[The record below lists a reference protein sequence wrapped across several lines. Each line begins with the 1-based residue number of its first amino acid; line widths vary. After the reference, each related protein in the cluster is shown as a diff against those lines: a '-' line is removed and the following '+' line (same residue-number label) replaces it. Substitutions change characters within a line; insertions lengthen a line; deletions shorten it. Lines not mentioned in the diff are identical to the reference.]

1 MAMKN
6 HIREIELEICK
17 FSVLRRQGEK
27 MYNRVYTGK
36 IELAVL
42 DTAGTFC
49 DGPGDLRSRWPL
61 DDLRGCKAPV
71 IPFYEALLKH
81 GIELDWATIRKP
93 MGNFKPTHLRI
104 LLSLPEVFSQ
114 WQKKYNRSW
123 NEDDFEAILATFRPL
138 MSKYIVDEDLAK
150 PIPGAVECINKLKA
164 AGILVGCDTGY
175 YAEDSKALNKVLEDK
190 YGLKFDVVTNSEK
203 VPGRPAP
210 FMVFD
215 CMLEAFKINQKVIP
229 VESVVKIDDT
239 AAGIKC
245 GNNAGAW
252 TIGLYASGSND
263 YNTLATSKPD
273 FLVPDVSYVPE
284 IVFGQIEPLLRRG
297 YRPGQGLIETIQE

>member
-1 MAMKN
+1 
-6 HIREIELEICK
+6 
-17 FSVLRRQGEK
+17 
-27 MYNRVYTGK
+27 MYNRKYTGK

-49 DGPGDLRSRWPL
+49 DGPCDLRHRWAL

-71 IPFYEALLKH
+71 VPFYEALKQF
-81 GIELDWATIRKP
+81 GIECDWAAIRKP
-93 MGNFKPTHLRI
+93 MGNFKPTHLRM
-104 LLSLPEVFSQ
+104 LLDLPEVSSQ
-114 WQKKYNRSW
+114 WRQKYGRDW
-123 NEDDFEAILATFRPL
+123 TEEDFEAVLAVFRPL

-150 PIPGAVECINKLKA
+150 PIDGAVECINELRK

-175 YAEDSKALNKVLEDK
+175 YEQDSLALNKVLEDK
-190 YGLKFDVVTNSEK
+190 YGLKFDVVTNAEK

-215 CMLEAFKINQKVIP
+215 CMKSAWELTKKPIP
-229 VESVVKIDDT
+229 VEAVVKIDDT
-239 AAGIKC
+239 APGMKC

-252 TIGLYASGSND
+252 TIGLYASGSNTYD
-263 YNTLATSKPD
+263 ELAAAKPD

-284 IVFGQIEPLLRRG
+284 IIFGQIEPRLRRG
-297 YRPGQGLIETIQE
+297 EKPGQGLIETI